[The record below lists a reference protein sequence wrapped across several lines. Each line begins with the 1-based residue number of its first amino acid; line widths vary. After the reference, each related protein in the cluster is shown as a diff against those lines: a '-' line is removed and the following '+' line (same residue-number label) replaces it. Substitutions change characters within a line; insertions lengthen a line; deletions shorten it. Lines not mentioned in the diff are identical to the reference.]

1 MQDMKKCDSKGRD
14 CIERNSAETFNC
26 SMTCTGIYAD
36 INWKA
41 GEMKNEI
48 DKEKYAELSSEYVNF
63 KREYV
68 KHFEFSSETSWDSV
82 RSIYGEKILPRKKM
96 KTCFRISR
104 EGAKSF
110 YTTAGADLL

>member
-1 MQDMKKCDSKGRD
+1 MKKCGPKGRD

-26 SMTCTGIYAD
+26 SMTCEGIYAD

-41 GEMKNEI
+41 GYMTNEM

-68 KHFEFSSETSWDSV
+68 KHFEFSAETSWDSL
-82 RSIYGEKILPRKKM
+82 RSIYGKKILPQKR
-96 KTCFRISR
+96 
-104 EGAKSF
+104 
-110 YTTAGADLL
+110 